1 MVLESDKKLPDW
13 QVSVSLARQR
23 GGMTAHLIARLA
35 GFAVLAAVSACSS
48 PPLEQDGAADS
59 AKNAAKG
66 LAIESVAAK
75 AVENVPLGSVPGT
88 ISLPPEA
95 RVAVTAPF
103 AGAVVR
109 VYVIEGQEVMR
120 GAPLGLVRA
129 AEPVAIGG
137 DLARARSAAALA
149 EARAKRLAQLAD
161 EGIIAEARADEARAE
176 LEQARASV
184 AQFARM
190 ASLGGVGADGTMT
203 LRAPIAGRVAHVG
216 VETGGGVDTLTAPF
230 VVEAAGAYQIEL
242 QLPERLAQAVRPGMA
257 VEIALGGEG
266 AKPVGGQII
275 AVAPS
280 LDPATRSVMARASIG
295 GAPGVIAGRT
305 VTDTILGQ
313 GRGIAVPDRAVTR
326 IGDKD
331 HVFVRAA
338 KSGGKAWE
346 PRAVTVAARSGG
358 LAVISSGLAA
368 GEVVA
373 ASSVAELKAMS
384 AE

>member
-1 MVLESDKKLPDW
+1 
-13 QVSVSLARQR
+13 
-23 GGMTAHLIARLA
+23 MTPHLIARLA
-35 GFAVLAAVSACSS
+35 PLAVLAALSACSS
-48 PPLEQDGAADS
+48 PPSEQTDEKAAQADP
-59 AKNAAKG
+59 AAG
-66 LAIESVAAK
+66 LAIESVAARE
-75 AVENVPLGSVPGT
+75 VDNVPLGSVPGT

-109 VYVIEGQEVMR
+109 VFVIEGQEVAR
-120 GAPLGLVRA
+120 GEALGLVRA
-129 AEPVAIGG
+129 TEPVAVSG
-137 DLARARSAAALA
+137 DLARARSAATLA

-161 EGIIAEARADEARAE
+161 EGVIAQARADEAKAE

-184 AQFARM
+184 AQFSRM
-190 ASLGGVGADGTMT
+190 AALGGVGADGSMT
-203 LRAPIAGRVAHVG
+203 LRAPIAGRVAAVA

-230 VVEAAGAYQIEL
+230 VIEATGAYQIEL

-257 VEIALGGEG
+257 VEIALGGDG
-266 AKPVGGQII
+266 ARPVGGQII

-280 LDPATRSVMARASIG
+280 LDPTTRSVMARASIG
-295 GAPGVIAGRT
+295 AAPGIIAGRNVT
-305 VTDTILGQ
+305 VTIRGQ

-331 HVFVRAA
+331 HVFVR
-338 KSGGKAWE
+338 KGKAWE
-346 PRAVTVAARSGG
+346 KRAVTLAARSGG
-358 LAVISSGLAA
+358 LAVIAEGLAP

-373 ASSVAELKAMS
+373 GSSVAELKAMN

>member
-1 MVLESDKKLPDW
+1 
-13 QVSVSLARQR
+13 
-23 GGMTAHLIARLA
+23 MTLHLIARFVA
-35 GFAVLAAVSACSS
+35 LAALATVSACSS
-48 PPLEQDGAADS
+48 PPLEQDQAAESPDD
-59 AKNAAKG
+59 ATKG
-66 LAIESVAAK
+66 LAIESVAAR
-75 AVENVPLGSVPGT
+75 AVNNVPLGSVPGT
-88 ISLPPEA
+88 ITLPPEA

-109 VYVIEGQEVMR
+109 VYVIEGQAVAR
-120 GAPLGLVRA
+120 GEALGLVRA
-129 AEPVAIGG
+129 AEPVQISG
-137 DLARARSAAALA
+137 DLARARSAATLA

-161 EGIIAEARADEARAE
+161 EGIIAQARADEAKAE
-176 LEQARASV
+176 WEQARASV

-190 ASLGGVGADGTMT
+190 AALGGVGADGTMT

-216 VETGGGVDTLTAPF
+216 AETGGGVDTVTAPF
-230 VVEAAGAYQIEL
+230 VVEAAGAFQIEL

-266 AKPVGGQII
+266 AAPVGGQII

-280 LDPATRSVMARASIG
+280 LDPATRSIMARASIG
-295 GAPGVIAGRT
+295 AAPGVIAGRNVT
-305 VTDTILGQ
+305 VTILGE

-331 HVFVRAA
+331 HVFVR
-338 KSGGKAWE
+338 KGKGWE
-346 PRAVTVAARSGG
+346 KRPVTVAARGGG
-358 LAVISSGLAA
+358 LAVIATGLKA

-373 ASSVAELKAMS
+373 ASSVAELKAMN

>member
-1 MVLESDKKLPDW
+1 
-13 QVSVSLARQR
+13 
-23 GGMTAHLIARLA
+23 MTPHLIVRLA
-35 GFAVLAAVSACSS
+35 PLAVLAAMPACSS
-48 PPLEQDGAADS
+48 PPSEQAGNPASQADTAA
-59 AKNAAKG
+59 G
-66 LAIESVAAK
+66 LAIESVAARE
-75 AVENVPLGSVPGT
+75 VDNVPLGSVPGT

-103 AGAVVR
+103 SGAVVR
-109 VYVIEGQEVMR
+109 VYVIEGQQVAR
-120 GAPLGLVRA
+120 GEALGLMRA
-129 AEPVAIGG
+129 AEPVQIGG

-149 EARAKRLAQLAD
+149 EARAKRLGQLAD
-161 EGIIAEARADEARAE
+161 EGVIAQARADEAKAE
-176 LEQARASV
+176 WDQARASV
-184 AQFARM
+184 TQFSKM

-203 LRAPIAGRVAHVG
+203 LRSPIAGRVAQVA
-216 VETGGGVDTLTAPF
+216 VETGGGVDTVTAPF

-242 QLPERLAQAVRPGMA
+242 QLPERLAQTVRPGMA

-266 AKPVGGQII
+266 VAPVGGKII

-295 GAPGVIAGRT
+295 GAPGVIAGRNVT
-305 VTDTILGQ
+305 VTILGN

-331 HVFVRAA
+331 HVFVR
-338 KSGGKAWE
+338 KGKNWE
-346 PRAVTVAARSGG
+346 PRAVTVASRGGG
-358 LAVISSGLAA
+358 LAVISAGLAA

-373 ASSVAELKAMS
+373 GSSVAELKAMN

>member
-1 MVLESDKKLPDW
+1 
-13 QVSVSLARQR
+13 
-23 GGMTAHLIARLA
+23 MTAHLITRLA
-35 GFAVLAAVSACSS
+35 AFAVLAALPACSS
-48 PPLEQDGAADS
+48 PPSEQTGDPAE
-59 AKNAAKG
+59 AKDAAKG
-66 LAIESVAAK
+66 LAIESVAAR
-75 AVENVPLGSVPGT
+75 AVDNVPLGSVPGT

-109 VYVIEGQEVMR
+109 VFVIEGQQVAR
-120 GAPLGLVRA
+120 GEALGLMRA
-129 AEPVAIGG
+129 SESVQIDG
-137 DLARARSAAALA
+137 DLARARSAVALA
-149 EARAKRLAQLAD
+149 EARAKRLSQLAD
-161 EGIIAEARADEARAE
+161 EGIIAAARADEAKAE
-176 LEQARASV
+176 WDQARASV

-190 ASLGGVGADGTMT
+190 ASLGGVGPDGTMT

-216 VETGGGVDTLTAPF
+216 VETGGGVDTVTAPF
-230 VVEAAGAYQIEL
+230 VIEAAGAYQIEL

-257 VEIALGGEG
+257 VEIALGDDSI
-266 AKPVGGQII
+266 KPVGGQII

-295 GAPGVIAGRT
+295 AAPGVIAGRNVT
-305 VTDTILGQ
+305 VTILGN

-331 HVFVRAA
+331 HVFVR
-338 KSGGKAWE
+338 KGKDWE
-346 PRAVTVAARSGG
+346 PRAVTVASRGGG
-358 LAVISSGLAA
+358 LAVIASGLSA

-373 ASSVAELKAMS
+373 ASSIAELKAMN

>member
-1 MVLESDKKLPDW
+1 
-13 QVSVSLARQR
+13 
-23 GGMTAHLIARLA
+23 MTSHLIARLA
-35 GFAVLAAVSACSS
+35 AFAVLAALPACSS
-48 PPLEQDGAADS
+48 PQSEQAADP
-59 AKNAAKG
+59 AATKEAAKG
-66 LAIESVAAK
+66 LAIESVAARE
-75 AVENVPLGSVPGT
+75 VDNVPLGSVPGT

-109 VYVIEGQEVMR
+109 VFVIEGQQVAR
-120 GAPLGLVRA
+120 GEALGLMRA
-129 AEPVAIGG
+129 AEPVQIGG

-149 EARAKRLAQLAD
+149 EARAKRLSQLAD
-161 EGIIAEARADEARAE
+161 EGVIAAARADEAKAE
-176 LEQARASV
+176 WDQARASV

-190 ASLGGVGADGTMT
+190 ASLGGVGPDGTMT

-216 VETGGGVDTLTAPF
+216 VETGGGVDAVTAPF

-242 QLPERLAQAVRPGMA
+242 QLPERLAQQVRPGMA
-257 VEIALGGEG
+257 VEIALGGDG
-266 AKPVGGQII
+266 IAPVGGKII

-295 GAPGVIAGRT
+295 GAPGVIAGRNVT
-305 VTDTILGQ
+305 VTILGE
-313 GRGIAVPDRAVTR
+313 GRGIAVPGRAITR

-331 HVFVRAA
+331 HVFVR
-338 KSGGKAWE
+338 KGKTWE
-346 PRAVTVAARSGG
+346 KRTVTVSSHGGG
-358 LAVISSGLAA
+358 LAVISAGLAA

-373 ASSVAELKAMS
+373 ASSVAELKSMN

>member
-1 MVLESDKKLPDW
+1 
-13 QVSVSLARQR
+13 
-23 GGMTAHLIARLA
+23 MTSHLIARLA
-35 GFAVLAAVSACSS
+35 AFAVLAALPACSS
-48 PPLEQDGAADS
+48 PPAEQSGDPATEGD
-59 AKNAAKG
+59 AAKG
-66 LAIESVAAK
+66 LAIETAA
-75 AVENVPLGSVPGT
+75 AREVDNVPLGSVPGT
-88 ISLPPEA
+88 VSLPPEA

-109 VYVIEGQEVMR
+109 VYVIEGQQVTR
-120 GAPLGLVRA
+120 GEALGLVRA
-129 AEPVAIGG
+129 AEPVQIGG

-161 EGIIAEARADEARAE
+161 EGIIAQARADEAKAE
-176 LEQARASV
+176 WEQARASV

-216 VETGGGVDTLTAPF
+216 VETGGGVDTITAPF

-257 VEIALGGEG
+257 IEVALGGEG
-266 AKPVGGQII
+266 TKPVGGQII

-295 GAPGVIAGRT
+295 AAPGVIAGRNVT
-305 VTDTILGQ
+305 VTILGE

-331 HVFVRAA
+331 HVFVR
-338 KSGGKAWE
+338 KGKGWE
-346 PRAVTVAARSGG
+346 KRAVTVASRGGG
-358 LAVISSGLAA
+358 LALISSGLSA

-373 ASSVAELKAMS
+373 ATSIAELKAMN